1 VRAQNIMV
9 TEYALKNFLPSE
21 ATLANLEM
29 TATEEPPRRRGR
41 PASGAHEAILEATLA
56 ILREHGIANL
66 TSREVAARAGVS
78 DASVYYHFG
87 DRAGLLQAVFEHGM
101 KPLKFMF
108 GLDSETMDPPT
119 VLRGASGALERFF
132 DEVLPVLLA
141 AQADPELR
149 AALAGYVEAKDLGPH
164 KGVQML
170 GAYLRAE
177 QAAGRVNP
185 HADPD
190 AIALLV
196 IDAAFGRA
204 ARRQML
210 LHHSNEPLPSSDA
223 LLAEINRLLR

>member
-1 VRAQNIMV
+1 LSARSGYHL
-9 TEYALKNFLPSE
+9 TEHGLKNFLPTE
-21 ATLANLEM
+21 ATLANLDM
-29 TATEEPPRRRGR
+29 TATGETPRRRGR
-41 PASGAHEAILEATLA
+41 PPSGGREAILEATLA

-108 GLDSETMDPPT
+108 GLEPETMDPPT
-119 VLRGASGALERFF
+119 VLRGAFDSLERFF
-132 DEVLPVLLA
+132 DDVLPVL
-141 AQADPELR
+141 
-149 AALAGYVEAKDLGPH
+149 H

-185 HADPD
+185 DADPD

-204 ARRQML
+204 AWRQML
-210 LHHSNEPLPSSDA
+210 LKNSKEQLPSNDA
-223 LLAEINRLLR
+223 VLSEISRLLG